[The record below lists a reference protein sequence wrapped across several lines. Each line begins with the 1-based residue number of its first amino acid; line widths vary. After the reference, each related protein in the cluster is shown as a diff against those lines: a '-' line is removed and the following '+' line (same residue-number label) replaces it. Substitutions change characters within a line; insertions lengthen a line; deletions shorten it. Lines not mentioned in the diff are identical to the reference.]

1 MGAVRWKRFVSLR
14 GNQHKTR
21 VLCFLSLL
29 LCCLQPPSKAEGH
42 QTSSGVASYAFTVFT
57 LRLAGALLPG
67 GDGASPATP
76 KEAICAQ
83 QLQPHKS
90 LSTVP
95 NKTDSGAAAAAVPA
109 DAAVPLRDTCEGE
122 QPLAAAVKSPR
133 AAVKPE
139 TNAVEASVA
148 AASTAAAGDKEK
160 QAAPPAVPEKEA
172 PRASSCLTAE
182 VQEGKVLPVQQQQQ
196 EAQQEEQQQQ
206 QQQQVGVVGGGL
218 SVAETAKAPAL
229 QQPGGPPGPTSSFP
243 PRRGSD
249 RSGEWHPLDAV
260 VERIESHVRPGAG
273 GCQRLQWSKGFRMPL
288 GAEGRQILLRRL
300 RKAYHANPMRWDEEL
315 ARHRIVFSR
324 MPYATV
330 IELFHLAHLLGV
342 FDFAVRCSEE
352 YGTDAAGGATH
363 RKRRPARSGAGA
375 TAAAAAAAAA
385 AAGSGGQHMQQGG
398 NAGEGGCGVGFE
410 GADGEQGGSS
420 QAAGGSA
427 AERPLQGRRK
437 RRSASSL
444 EGVDASQLQS
454 ARPKRSRRFS
464 PAYLKDYEMMAETC
478 RLPPPPVRKAAS
490 AAPASFAGG
499 AAASQDSLLN
509 WDCVNDAEL
518 MQQLRSQDQLFAAA
532 LGGRECAS
540 ATMTALEGRAAATGA
555 ASACGHSSASSGA
568 LQQSESLEFRGKPWA
583 WGPGQQRDAS
593 DLGALSQALPEAAFA
608 NSFLGTSSAESE
620 LGAVN
625 ALLQRE
631 EEMTNKQQQLVRD
644 VDLTTGSKGRIF
656 FSTELSGDAYGT
668 TFVGSS
674 EGRKQQKLRC
684 SGSSRNANNGAFV
697 HPRRNR
703 KSKLSGPARDLLSL
717 PVAASP
723 AATQPSL
730 AELLVDAGVKTEG
743 NAASAPAAVAA
754 PAGSAGE
761 GSAGESS
768 RAQLNLHLLTTNYTI
783 AAQYLQVLEL
793 LAVQRQIM
801 ELTQSLNSKKAG
813 AASALGVEAA
823 GIAGVSGPLSAALGL
838 KSPKLDAQSLLS
850 QQLLL
855 QLGAEAGLTTAFA
868 QQAQGEQQQAAASAL
883 GATATNHQL
892 SLLNDLEKKV
902 SALESLAAEGT
913 AAASVGSPEA
923 QPQLASGK
931 QASAGLQQLK
941 CKRDLSRQSA
951 SALSCSTPDSPVDGY
966 ESASASPCCSGNSSS
981 ACNTPD
987 SLGSD
992 RLLLFSSLWHPL
1004 PPAEGLAGAN
1014 L

>member
-1 MGAVRWKRFVSLR
+1 M
-14 GNQHKTR
+14 
-21 VLCFLSLL
+21 
-29 LCCLQPPSKAEGH
+29 PPSKAEGH
-42 QTSSGVASYAFTVFT
+42 QTASVVAFYAVAGFK

-67 GDGASPATP
+67 GEGASPATP
-76 KEAICAQ
+76 KEAISSQ
-83 QLQPHKS
+83 QLQPHKPI
-90 LSTVP
+90 STVP
-95 NKTDSGAAAAAVPA
+95 TKVDSAAAPPVTA
-109 DAAVPLRDTCEGE
+109 DAVLALKDTPEVE
-122 QPLAAAVKSPR
+122 QPLAATDKSPR
-133 AAVKPE
+133 AAVKQE
-139 TNAVEASVA
+139 TNALE
-148 AASTAAAGDKEK
+148 ASTAAAATAAAGDNEE
-160 QAAPPAVPEKEA
+160 QAVPPALAEEKET
-172 PRASSCLTAE
+172 PRAPSCLTAE
-182 VQEGKVLPVQQQQQ
+182 VQEEQLQPLQQQQQ
-196 EAQQEEQQQQ
+196 EEQQQEEQQQQ
-206 QQQQVGVVGGGL
+206 QQVEAVGGGL
-218 SVAETAKAPAL
+218 SVAETAKASAV
-229 QQPGGPPGPTSSFP
+229 QQPGGPPGPTSSPP

-273 GCQRLQWSKGFRMPL
+273 GGQRLQWSKGFRMPL

-300 RKAYHANPMRWDEEL
+300 RKAYHSNPLRWDEEL

-363 RKRRPARSGAGA
+363 RKRRPARAGAGG

-385 AAGSGGQHMQQGG
+385 AAGSGGDHMQQGEG
-398 NAGEGGCGVGFE
+398 AREGGCVGFE
-410 GADGEQGGSS
+410 GADGGHGSTS
-420 QAAGGSA
+420 QAAGGSMTD
-427 AERPLQGRRK
+427 RPSQGRRK
-437 RRSASSL
+437 RRSAPLL
-444 EGVDASQLQS
+444 EGMDAPQLQS

-490 AAPASFAGG
+490 ATPASFAG
-499 AAASQDSLLN
+499 ATAPSQDSLLN

-518 MQQLRSQDQLFAAA
+518 MQQLRSQDHLFAAA

-540 ATMTALEGRAAATGA
+540 AHHAAVRTLEERAAAAATGA
-555 ASACGHSSASSGA
+555 ASACAYSSASSGT
-568 LQQSESLEFRGKPWA
+568 LQQSGSLECRDKPWS
-583 WGPGQQRDAS
+583 WGPGQRRDAP
-593 DLGALSQALPEAAFA
+593 DTGAVNQMLPEAAFT
-608 NSFLGTSSAESE
+608 NSLLGASSAESE
-620 LGAVN
+620 LGALN

-631 EEMTNKQQQLVRD
+631 EELSGKQEQVLRD
-644 VDLTTGSKGRIF
+644 MDLTTGSKGRIF
-656 FSTELSGDAYGT
+656 FSAELSGDACGN
-668 TFVGSS
+668 TFAGGS
-674 EGRKQQKLRC
+674 EVRKQQKLRC
-684 SGSSRNANNGAFV
+684 SSSSSRSVNGGAVV

-703 KSKLSGPARDLLSL
+703 RNKLSGPARDLLAH
-717 PVAASP
+717 PVAATPP
-723 AATQPSL
+723 AAQPSL
-730 AELLVDAGVKTEG
+730 AELLVDVGAKTEE
-743 NAASAPAAVAA
+743 NAAAVVAA
-754 PAGSAGE
+754 AAAGSAGE
-761 GSAGESS
+761 GGAGETP

-801 ELTQSLNSKKAG
+801 ELTQSLNSKKQG
-813 AASALGVEAA
+813 AASALSAEAA
-823 GIAGVSGPLSAALGL
+823 GIAGSLGTLGAALGL
-838 KSPKLDAQSLLS
+838 RSPRLDAQSLLS
-850 QQLLL
+850 QQLIL
-855 QLGAEAGLTTAFA
+855 QLGAEASLTSAFA
-868 QQAQGEQQQAAASAL
+868 QQTQAEQQQAATAAL
-883 GATATNHQL
+883 GAATTNHQL

-902 SALESLAAEGT
+902 SALESMAAERT
-913 AAASVGSPEA
+913 AAGSVASHEA
-923 QPQLASGK
+923 QSQLVGGK
-931 QASAGLQQLK
+931 QSSAGLEQLR

>member
-1 MGAVRWKRFVSLR
+1 MTYQAPALPA
-14 GNQHKTR
+14 
-21 VLCFLSLL
+21 LAALL
-29 LCCLQPPSKAEGH
+29 
-42 QTSSGVASYAFTVFT
+42 ASAN
-57 LRLAGALLPG
+57 AALLPG
-67 GDGASPATP
+67 GEGASPATP
-76 KEAICAQ
+76 KEAISAQ
-83 QLQPHKS
+83 QLQPHKPIS
-90 LSTVP
+90 AVP
-95 NKTDSGAAAAAVPA
+95 TKVDSAAAPAVTA
-109 DAAVPLRDTCEGE
+109 DAVLALKDTCEGE
-122 QPLAAAVKSPR
+122 QLLAAADKSPR

-139 TNAVEASVA
+139 TNAVEALTVA
-148 AASTAAAGDKEK
+148 AAAPTAAAAGENEE
-160 QAAPPAVPEKEA
+160 QASPPALAEKEEA
-172 PRASSCLTAE
+172 PRAPSCLTAE
-182 VQEGKVLPVQQQQQ
+182 VQGEELLPLQQQQQ
-196 EAQQEEQQQQ
+196 EEQQQQQQEEQQQ

-218 SVAETAKAPAL
+218 SVAEPAKPSAL
-229 QQPGGPPGPTSSFP
+229 QQPGGPPGPTSSP
-243 PRRGSD
+243 APRRGSD

-273 GCQRLQWSKGFRMPL
+273 GGQRLQWSKGFRMPL

-300 RKAYHANPMRWDEEL
+300 RKAYHSNPLRWDEEL

-363 RKRRPARSGAGA
+363 RKRRPARTGAGA

-385 AAGSGGQHMQQGG
+385 GSGAHHMQQGEG
-398 NAGEGGCGVGFE
+398 AGEGGCVGFE
-410 GADGEQGGSS
+410 GADGEHGSSS
-420 QAAGGSA
+420 QAAGGGMG
-427 AERPLQGRRK
+427 ERPSQGRRK
-437 RRSASSL
+437 RRSAPLL
-444 EGVDASQLQS
+444 EGVDAPQLHS

-490 AAPASFAGG
+490 AASASFAG
-499 AAASQDSLLN
+499 AAAAPQDSLLN
-509 WDCVNDAEL
+509 WDCVNEAEL
-518 MQQLRSQDQLFAAA
+518 MQQLRSQDHLFAAA

-540 ATMTALEGRAAATGA
+540 AHHAAVRALEERAAAAAAAAAGA
-555 ASACGHSSASSGA
+555 ASACAYSSASSGA
-568 LQQSESLEFRGKPWA
+568 LQQSESLECRDKSWPWGA
-583 WGPGQQRDAS
+583 AGQRRDAS
-593 DLGALSQALPEAAFA
+593 DVGAVNQTLPEAAFA
-608 NSFLGTSSAESE
+608 NSLLGASSAESE
-620 LGAVN
+620 LGALN

-631 EEMTNKQQQLVRD
+631 EELSSKQQQVLRD
-644 VDLTTGSKGRIF
+644 VDLTSGSKGRIF
-656 FSTELSGDAYGT
+656 FSTELSGDAYGNSL
-668 TFVGSS
+668 VGGS

-684 SGSSRNANNGAFV
+684 STSSRSVNGGALV

-703 KSKLSGPARDLLSL
+703 RSKLSGPARDLLSL
-717 PVAASP
+717 PVAATSTG
-723 AATQPSL
+723 TQPSL
-730 AELLVDAGVKTEG
+730 AELLADVGVKTEE
-743 NAASAPAAVAA
+743 NPAAAAAAVA
-754 PAGSAGE
+754 AGSAGE
-761 GSAGESS
+761 GGAGENP

-801 ELTQSLNSKKAG
+801 ELTQSLNSKKQG
-813 AASALGVEAA
+813 AASALGAEAT
-823 GIAGVSGPLSAALGL
+823 GIAGGLGNLGAALGL
-838 KSPKLDAQSLLS
+838 RSPKLDAQSLLS
-850 QQLLL
+850 QQLIL
-855 QLGAEAGLTTAFA
+855 QLGAEAGLTSAFA
-868 QQAQGEQQQAAASAL
+868 QQTQAEQQQAASAAL
-883 GATATNHQL
+883 GVAATNHQL

-902 SALESLAAEGT
+902 SALESMAAERT
-913 AAASVGSPEA
+913 AAGSVASPPEA
-923 QPQLASGK
+923 QAQPVSGK
-931 QASAGLQQLK
+931 QASAGLEQIK